1 MTSGGGRIA
10 IRQMGAADI
19 ARVLDIDRSLPT
31 APHWSEPAYL
41 AALNPAAIP
50 RRIALVAA
58 EGPDDSPVGFA
69 IASLLPPEAELE
81 TVAVAAEGQ
90 SQGTGRA
97 LLERLLAELWRAGV
111 IEVHLESRV
120 SNQTAMR
127 LYRGLGFAESGRRS
141 GYYADPMED
150 AVVMSLTIG

>member
-31 APHWSEPAYL
+31 APHWPGQAYL
-41 AALNPAAIP
+41 AALDPAASL

-58 EGPDDSPVGFA
+58 KEASDLPVGFA
-69 IASLLPPEAELE
+69 IASLLLPEAELE

-90 SQGTGRA
+90 SQGIGRA
-97 LLERLLAELWRAGV
+97 LLERLFAELQRAGIV
-111 IEVHLESRV
+111 EVHLESRA

-127 LYRGLGFAESGRRS
+127 LYKGLGFAESGRRS
-141 GYYADPMED
+141 GYYADPIED